1 MRWRPTGTKSNYN
14 GGALGEPESD
24 ISDHNLRLR
33 TSPTDEASLSGA
45 EARKKR
51 KRENTE
57 TPKKNSKK
65 PKTDQIPT
73 PGEDG
78 SKARLKAARSNGVT
92 DDFMDIDAK
101 VVSPTVST
109 SAKKSKHKD
118 RENQRDSSKKD
129 QAEKSETKERKKDK
143 EKSEKKKRE
152 KHEVKSE
159 NKEKSEKKH
168 KSKKEKHRVKDTET

>member
-24 ISDHNLRLR
+24 MSDHNSYLR
-33 TSPTDEASLSGA
+33 TAPTDEASLSGA
-45 EARKKR
+45 ETRKKR

-57 TPKKNSKK
+57 TPKKASKK
-65 PKTDQIPT
+65 PKTDQIQR
-73 PGEDG
+73 PGEDD
-78 SKARLKAARSNGVT
+78 SKTRLKAAASNGVT
-92 DDFMDIDAK
+92 DEFMDIDAK
-101 VVSPTVST
+101 VVSPSVSI

-118 RENQRDSSKKD
+118 REKHKDSSKKN

-159 NKEKSEKKH
+159 SKEKSEKKQ
-168 KSKKEKHRVKDTET
+168 KSKKEKHRVRDTET